1 MARKKGN
8 PDAEKL
14 AESIL
19 NTYQPESVEDMQDVL
34 KDVFGPLFEKM
45 LQGELN
51 NHLGYDAH
59 SKEPKEH
66 DNRRNGYGTKT
77 LKTSFGEVA
86 IDVPRDR
93 EASFEPEL
101 IPKRKRD
108 VSDIEGKVLSMYARG
123 MSQRDIAATV
133 EAIYGFDI
141 SHEMISDITDAVLP
155 ELEEWQAR
163 PLAKCYAFLF
173 VDCMYVTLR
182 ENYEAKEYAV
192 YTILGYDL
200 KGNKEILGLWL
211 NQTESKNRWMQV
223 FDELKARGVEDV
235 FFISMDGVSG
245 LEEGAKAIFPSVIVQ
260 RCIVHLV
267 RNALRYIPSKD
278 YKEVCRDMKKFY
290 GASSLNAAH
299 AAFDS
304 FQNRWSHYSGAV
316 DVWKRNF
323 AHVEQL
329 FDYGSAIRK
338 IMYTTNAVESVHS
351 SFRKVTKKGAFSNE
365 NALLKLLYLRTK
377 ELHAKWS
384 GGRIQNWAMVLN
396 QLMINETFS
405 SRMKSMRFTFRNN
418 GRFIQLCVR
427 SKFI

>member
-1 MARKKGN
+1 MARKKRN

-19 NTYQPESVEDMQDVL
+19 NAYQPESVDDMQDAL

-66 DNRRNGYGTKT
+66 DNRRNGYGNKT

-133 EAIYGFDI
+133 EDIYGFDI

-351 SFRKVTKKGAFSNE
+351 SFRKVTKKRAFSNE

-405 SRMKSMRFTFRNN
+405 SRIEKYA
-418 GRFIQLCVR
+418 IYLP
-427 SKFI
+427 

>member
-1 MARKKGN
+1 MARKKRN

-59 SKEPKEH
+59 SKEPKKH
-66 DNRRNGYGTKT
+66 DNRRNGYGNKT
-77 LKTSFGEVA
+77 LKTSFGKVN

-108 VSDIEGKVLSMYARG
+108 VSDIKGKVLSMYARG
-123 MSQRDIAATV
+123 MSQCDIAATV
-133 EAIYGFDI
+133 EDIYGFDI

-182 ENYEAKEYAV
+182 ENYEDKEYAV

-223 FDELKARGVEDV
+223 FDELKVRGVEDV
-235 FFISMDGVSG
+235 FLISID
-245 LEEGAKAIFPSVIVQ
+245 
-260 RCIVHLV
+260 
-267 RNALRYIPSKD
+267 
-278 YKEVCRDMKKFY
+278 

-299 AAFDS
+299 AAFNS

-316 DVWKRNF
+316 DVCKRNF
-323 AHVEQL
+323 SHVEQL

-338 IMYTTNAVESVHS
+338 IMYTTNAVESIHS
-351 SFRKVTKKGAFSNE
+351 SFRKVTKKGVFSNE
-365 NALLKLLYLRTK
+365 NAQT
-377 ELHAKWS
+377 
-384 GGRIQNWAMVLN
+384 VD
-396 QLMINETFS
+396 
-405 SRMKSMRFTFRNN
+405 KSC
-418 GRFIQLCVR
+418 L
-427 SKFI
+427 

>member
-1 MARKKGN
+1 MARKKRN

-19 NTYQPESVEDMQDVL
+19 NAYQPESVDDMQDAL

-66 DNRRNGYGTKT
+66 DNRRNGYGNKT

-133 EAIYGFDI
+133 EDIYGFDI
-141 SHEMISDITDAVLP
+141 SREMISDITDAVLP

-405 SRMKSMRFTFRNN
+405 SRIEKYA
-418 GRFIQLCVR
+418 IYLP
-427 SKFI
+427 

>member
-1 MARKKGN
+1 MARKKRN

-59 SKEPKEH
+59 SKEPKKH
-66 DNRRNGYGTKT
+66 DNRRNGYGNKT
-77 LKTSFGEVA
+77 LKTSFGKVN

-101 IPKRKRD
+101 IPNRKRD
-108 VSDIEGKVLSMYARG
+108 VSDIDGKVLSMYARG
-123 MSQRDIAATV
+123 MSQCDIAATV
-133 EAIYGFDI
+133 EDIYGFDI

-223 FDELKARGVEDV
+223 FDELKVRGVEDV

-245 LEEGAKAIFPSVIVQ
+245 LKEGAKAIFPSVIVQ

-267 RNALRYIPSKD
+267 RNALRYLPSKD

-290 GASSLNAAH
+290 SASSLNAAH

-316 DVWKRNF
+316 DVCKRNF
-323 AHVEQL
+323 SHVEQL

-338 IMYTTNAVESVHS
+338 IMYTTNAVESIHS
-351 SFRKVTKKGAFSNE
+351 SFRKVTKKGVFSNE
-365 NALLKLLYLRTK
+365 NAQTVDKVHFMDDVYSLFFYNR
-377 ELHAKWS
+377 
-384 GGRIQNWAMVLN
+384 
-396 QLMINETFS
+396 F
-405 SRMKSMRFTFRNN
+405 MKTNA
-418 GRFIQLCVR
+418 R
-427 SKFI
+427 SDSYDV

>member
-1 MARKKGN
+1 MARKKRN

-19 NTYQPESVEDMQDVL
+19 NAYQPESVDDMQDAL
-34 KDVFGPLFEKM
+34 KEVFGPLFEKM

-66 DNRRNGYGTKT
+66 DNRRNGYGNKT

-133 EAIYGFDI
+133 EDIYGFDI

-316 DVWKRNF
+316 DVWKRHF

-405 SRMKSMRFTFRNN
+405 SRIEKYA
-418 GRFIQLCVR
+418 IYLP
-427 SKFI
+427 

>member
-1 MARKKGN
+1 MARKKRN

-19 NTYQPESVEDMQDVL
+19 NAYQPESVDDMQDAL

-66 DNRRNGYGTKT
+66 DNRRNGYGNKT

-133 EAIYGFDI
+133 EDIYGFDI

-299 AAFDS
+299 ATFDS

-338 IMYTTNAVESVHS
+338 IMSTTNAVESVHS

-405 SRMKSMRFTFRNN
+405 SRIEKYA
-418 GRFIQLCVR
+418 IYLP
-427 SKFI
+427 

>member
-1 MARKKGN
+1 MARKKRN

-19 NTYQPESVEDMQDVL
+19 NAYQPESVDDMQDAL

-66 DNRRNGYGTKT
+66 DNRRNGYGNKT

-133 EAIYGFDI
+133 EDIYGFDI
-141 SHEMISDITDAVLP
+141 SREMISDITDAVLP

-223 FDELKARGVEDV
+223 FDELKVRGVEDV

-405 SRMKSMRFTFRNN
+405 SRIEKYA
-418 GRFIQLCVR
+418 IYLP
-427 SKFI
+427 

>member
-1 MARKKGN
+1 MARKKRN

-19 NTYQPESVEDMQDVL
+19 NAYQPESVDDMQDAL

-59 SKEPKEH
+59 SKEPKEQ

-384 GGRIQNWAMVLN
+384 GGRIQNWAMVLK

>member
-1 MARKKGN
+1 MARKKRN

-19 NTYQPESVEDMQDVL
+19 NAYQPESVDDMQDAL

-66 DNRRNGYGTKT
+66 DNRRNGYGNKT

-108 VSDIEGKVLSMYARG
+108 VSDIEGKVLCMYARG

-133 EAIYGFDI
+133 EDIYGFDI

-299 AAFDS
+299 ATFDS

-405 SRMKSMRFTFRNN
+405 SRIEKYA
-418 GRFIQLCVR
+418 IYLP
-427 SKFI
+427 

>member
-1 MARKKGN
+1 MARKKRN

-19 NTYQPESVEDMQDVL
+19 NDYQPESVDDMQDAL
-34 KDVFGPLFEKM
+34 KEVFGPLFEKM

-66 DNRRNGYGTKT
+66 DNRRNGYGNKT

-133 EAIYGFDI
+133 EDIYGFDI

-316 DVWKRNF
+316 DVWKRHF

-405 SRMKSMRFTFRNN
+405 SRIEKYA
-418 GRFIQLCVR
+418 IYLP
-427 SKFI
+427 

>member
-1 MARKKGN
+1 MARKKRN

-19 NTYQPESVEDMQDVL
+19 NAYQPESVDDMQDAL

-66 DNRRNGYGTKT
+66 DNRRNGYGNKT

-133 EAIYGFDI
+133 EDIYGFDI

-323 AHVEQL
+323 AHIEQL

-338 IMYTTNAVESVHS
+338 IMSTTNAVESVHS

-384 GGRIQNWAMVLN
+384 GGQIQNWAMVLN

-405 SRMKSMRFTFRNN
+405 SRIEKYA
-418 GRFIQLCVR
+418 IYLP
-427 SKFI
+427 